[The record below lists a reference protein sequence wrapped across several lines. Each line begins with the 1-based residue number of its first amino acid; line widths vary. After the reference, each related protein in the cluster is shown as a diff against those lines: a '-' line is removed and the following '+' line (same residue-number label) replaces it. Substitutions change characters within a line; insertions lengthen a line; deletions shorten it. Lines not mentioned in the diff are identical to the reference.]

1 MKSGKFY
8 HYEDVILTV
17 KKLNIP
23 VIDLHKELFQ
33 KHSDPLSLF
42 PFRSPGH
49 FNELGYKLVAETIFN
64 KIVDYEN
71 NNK

>member
-8 HYEDVILTV
+8 HYENVILTV

-23 VIDLHKELFQ
+23 VINLHNELFQ
-33 KHSDPLSLF
+33 KHNNPLSLF
-42 PFRSPGH
+42 FFRSPGH
-49 FNELGYKLVAETIFN
+49 FNELGYKLVEETIFN

>member
-1 MKSGKFY
+1 
-8 HYEDVILTV
+8 
-17 KKLNIP
+17 
-23 VIDLHKELFQ
+23 LHKELFQ
-33 KHSDPLSLF
+33 NHNDPLSLF

-49 FNELGYKLVAETIFN
+49 FNELGYKHMAETIFK